1 MFSAVGRSGDN
12 VAGSDLVP
20 GLQASYA
27 ETLELE
33 EAYPDTNY
41 VFVEYFL
48 GMKQEGNDEYDDN
61 WYSREF
67 VQSEMGNWLET
78 IEAMSSDL
86 SVKQALYSKQSQA
99 TRFTDDIEYEEMVS
113 LHATNNWSTD
123 SPEYRCGISEIFLK
137 HGTEVCGGVVNTG
150 NVMLSPDWDSC
161 KQLDRVNH
169 L

>member
-1 MFSAVGRSGDN
+1 
-12 VAGSDLVP
+12 
-20 GLQASYA
+20 
-27 ETLELE
+27 
-33 EAYPDTNY
+33 
-41 VFVEYFL
+41 
-48 GMKQEGNDEYDDN
+48 MKREGNDEYDDN
-61 WYSREF
+61 WYRREF

-99 TRFTDDIEYEEMVS
+99 TRFTDDDIEYEEMVS

-123 SPEYRCGISEIFLK
+123 SPEYSCGISEIYLK
-137 HGTEVCGGVVNTG
+137 HGTEVCGVLNTG
-150 NVMLSPDWDSC
+150 NVMLSSDWDSC